1 MSLAQ
6 GSHEKRGGG
15 AVASLCLCL
24 SVFLAFASG
33 GCATHYV
40 YGRTGE
46 ITPPPKPPGCTFT
59 ILDVPPEK
67 PFDEVG
73 VLAPK
78 DVEFGDMAGG
88 ATPFKEAVADQVC
101 AAGGDAVVVERDF
114 TGRYIRGTV
123 IKFKP

>member
-1 MSLAQ
+1 VRLAP
-6 GSHEKRGGG
+6 GRRDKGKGG
-15 AVASLCLCL
+15 AVASLASLCL
-24 SVFLAFASG
+24 FVAFASS
-33 GCATHYV
+33 GCASHYV

-46 ITPPPKPPGCTFT
+46 ITPPPKAPGCTFT
-59 ILDVPPEK
+59 LLDVAPEK
-67 PFDEVG
+67 AFDEVG